1 MLPRLKKT
9 GPVLC
14 LVSCCWLTTTLP
26 AEETGQNPDWPC
38 DQILVP
44 EVPAAVVWA
53 GPSIEGLETAW
64 QQDAEIEALV
74 KRFSSAGYDT
84 DAADA
89 EVAAFAGRQATADK
103 DHKLTLLFAGV
114 HQTLNEER
122 DKQLEGIMRYSRGQ
136 AARADR
142 LSEELDEMVRLQDDP
157 SAEAKQRFSL
167 MEKEMDLKQRI
178 FDEREMFIQH
188 LCTRPVVIEQ
198 KLGVLARTI
207 AYYLD

>member
-1 MLPRLKKT
+1 M
-9 GPVLC
+9 LC
-14 LVSCCWLTTTLP
+14 LVSCCWLPTILQ

-38 DQILVP
+38 EQILVP

-53 GPSIEGLETAW
+53 GPSIEGLEAAW
-64 QQDAEIEALV
+64 RQDAAIEALV
-74 KRFSSAGYDT
+74 QRLSAPDYDA

-89 EVAAFAGRQATADK
+89 EIAAFADAQAPADK
-103 DHKLTLLFAGV
+103 NHKLTLLFAGV
-114 HQTLNEER
+114 LQSLNDAR
-122 DKQLEGIMRYSRGQ
+122 DKQLSGIMRYARGQ

-157 SAEAKQRFSL
+157 SAEAQERFAL
-167 MEKEMDLKQRI
+167 MSKEMELKQRI

-188 LCTRPVVIEQ
+188 LCTRPMVIEQ